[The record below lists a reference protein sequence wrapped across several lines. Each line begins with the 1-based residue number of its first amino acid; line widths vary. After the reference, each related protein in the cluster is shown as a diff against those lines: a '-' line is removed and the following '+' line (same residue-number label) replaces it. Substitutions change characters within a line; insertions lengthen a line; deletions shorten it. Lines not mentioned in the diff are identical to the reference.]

1 MRIRHLKIR
10 NFRGIKEANL
20 SFPKEQRVLCL
31 IGAGDTTKTSILTA
45 IEYALWPNWNLQINT
60 SDFYNCNLEE
70 CIVVEVSVDEIP
82 DELLTDNK
90 YGLYLRGDVSAEND
104 EPMEG
109 EEVLTVRLTVDD
121 NLEPTWNV
129 VCNRLEAKLI
139 SQGDRQKIAVGYI
152 GTDVKNR
159 LNWGRGSVL
168 GKYIDPRS
176 TIKRSL
182 SSLEEKSNEIADFTE
197 LDEIGMPLNMV
208 AQGYGVKIDG
218 NINNRLVLKS
228 TNTLSEIEVFEDSRP
243 LNQRGLGSQKLLN
256 VGLQIE
262 CKDEQAVVLIDE
274 IEIGLEPYRQRNL
287 IHILKKHSESAG
299 QVIFTTHSPTSLVE
313 MTNEQ
318 LLIVHS
324 NDGITIFQR
333 AYYGNPVIDNGFQA
347 ALRRYAEAF
356 LSPKIIVCEG
366 KTEVGFIRTVDENM
380 IKNDSYSMASMGV
393 AYIEAGGNSDA
404 LMLADKFDDLGYKV
418 CVLCDNDR
426 PEDEMKKQHLIS
438 KGISI
443 FQWQSGR
450 CVETDWI
457 PLFSEAQLVRIVEYI
472 EEQNKT
478 NVLSLLR
485 NESIIDDN
493 NAIFLID
500 DKKLLKLATICK
512 ERSVFKNIDGGEEFG
527 KYVIE
532 VLDLLE
538 DTIPAKIVM
547 KGLKKW
553 ICEWSE

>member
-1 MRIRHLKIR
+1 MCITLLKSGVGKNMRIRHLKIR

-228 TNTLSEIEVFEDSRP
+228 TNTLSEIEVFLP
-243 LNQRGLGSQKLLN
+243 L
-256 VGLQIE
+256 
-262 CKDEQAVVLIDE
+262 
-274 IEIGLEPYRQRNL
+274 
-287 IHILKKHSESAG
+287 
-299 QVIFTTHSPTSLVE
+299 
-313 MTNEQ
+313 
-318 LLIVHS
+318 
-324 NDGITIFQR
+324 
-333 AYYGNPVIDNGFQA
+333 
-347 ALRRYAEAF
+347 
-356 LSPKIIVCEG
+356 
-366 KTEVGFIRTVDENM
+366 
-380 IKNDSYSMASMGV
+380 
-393 AYIEAGGNSDA
+393 
-404 LMLADKFDDLGYKV
+404 
-418 CVLCDNDR
+418 
-426 PEDEMKKQHLIS
+426 
-438 KGISI
+438 
-443 FQWQSGR
+443 
-450 CVETDWI
+450 
-457 PLFSEAQLVRIVEYI
+457 
-472 EEQNKT
+472 
-478 NVLSLLR
+478 
-485 NESIIDDN
+485 
-493 NAIFLID
+493 
-500 DKKLLKLATICK
+500 
-512 ERSVFKNIDGGEEFG
+512 SV
-527 KYVIE
+527 
-532 VLDLLE
+532 
-538 DTIPAKIVM
+538 
-547 KGLKKW
+547 
-553 ICEWSE
+553 

>member
-450 CVETDWI
+450 CLETEWI

>member
-450 CVETDWI
+450 CLETEWI

-527 KYVIE
+527 KYIIE

>member
-450 CVETDWI
+450 CLETEWI

-500 DKKLLKLATICK
+500 DKKLLRLATICK